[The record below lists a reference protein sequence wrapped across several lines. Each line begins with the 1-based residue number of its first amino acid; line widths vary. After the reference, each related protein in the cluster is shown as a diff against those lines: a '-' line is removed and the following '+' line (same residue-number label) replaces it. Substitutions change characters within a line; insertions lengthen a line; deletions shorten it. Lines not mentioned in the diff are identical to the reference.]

1 VKLRELMRK
10 INDSM
15 RPVHRGNDQPT
26 SDSLDA
32 RATAN
37 AGSFGSGAT
46 AGGHVAGRTDRV
58 PSQQDEHPDD

>member
-1 VKLRELMRK
+1 VKLRELMRR

-15 RPVHRGNDQPT
+15 RPVHGGSDQPT
-26 SDSLDA
+26 HDPLDA
-32 RATAN
+32 RVTGQ

-58 PSQQDEHPDD
+58 PSQQDEQPHD